1 MLWKLLIM
9 IFTRNIGM
17 IQNSEKISSDL
28 YFFKEHVGKIMQV
41 NWKRLT
47 INKVGRAILVK
58 KICNITMVFDI
69 GNERKG

>member
-17 IQNSEKISSDL
+17 IQNNEKISSDL

-58 KICNITMVFDI
+58 KICNIIMVFDI